1 METKY
6 LYWQWKSTI
15 IDFSKIPDEYPNG
28 TINFSKKK
36 KKKEYIFKYLPLPDV
51 EIHKWYNGGW
61 SSEYNDA
68 LFYAEEYGLIEFTD
82 IEEKEDD

>member
-1 METKY
+1 MKIKY
-6 LYWQWKSTI
+6 LYWRWKSTI
-15 IDFSKIPDEYPNG
+15 IDFSKIPDEYPYG
-28 TINFSKKK
+28 TFNHSM
-36 KKKEYIFKYLPLPDV
+36 KEYIFKYLPLPDV

-68 LFYAEEYGLIEFTD
+68 LLYAEKYGLIEFTD